1 MTEPALKVPE
11 TPPQITAAETGMDMV
26 RDLLLRMGRIK
37 RELMSPKPTGTS
49 EYSMMLVADL
59 LDRRRR
65 DIGAI
70 RIYVTV
76 LANGDNIK
84 FTIEWTRHAFGF
96 WYRNEVILNNA
107 VEDPENANVTKLR
120 TALDPIQWTA
130 DGTTRVD
137 SMNRMF
143 KKVKKSRVRDRAAR
157 AGLMVG

>member
-1 MTEPALKVPE
+1 MAESVPKAPE
-11 TPPQITAAETGMDMV
+11 VSPQIVATETGMAMV

-37 RELMSPKPTGTS
+37 RELVSPKPTGTS
-49 EYSMMLVADL
+49 EYSMMLVGSL
-59 LDRRRR
+59 LNRRHR
-65 DIGAI
+65 DIGTI

-76 LANGDNIK
+76 PANGENIK

-96 WYRNEVILNNA
+96 WYRQEVILKDA
-107 VEDPENANVTKLR
+107 VDDPEHANVQKLR

-130 DGTTRVD
+130 DGTTRVK

-143 KKVKKSRVRDRAAR
+143 KKIKKSRVRDRASR